1 MRMSY
6 EELRKDQKALDT
18 FVAFWITA
26 KFSED
31 EWNKN
36 QKRQESTD
44 TFLLEK
50 KLFLTI
56 AQKYDID
63 VELSDEEYKK
73 LYDLIQK
80 KMDHMKGDD
89 LYDLM

>member
-1 MRMSY
+1 MLMSY

-26 KFSED
+26 KFSKD

-50 KLFLTI
+50 NCF
-56 AQKYDID
+56 
-63 VELSDEEYKK
+63 
-73 LYDLIQK
+73 
-80 KMDHMKGDD
+80 
-89 LYDLM
+89 